1 MNKELLK
8 KFLNHS
14 ISKSDGKINIS
25 VLDMQNESLQN
36 EEETEKRLNETFET
50 LDKMLLKD
58 GHKKIIES
66 DYYNIYSR
74 KDDSSELFVLQNKDT
89 CVTLIELI

>member
-25 VLDMQNESLQN
+25 ILDLSNIENNDNRYNKLIRVFKTIDSLL
-36 EEETEKRLNETFET
+36 LN
-50 LDKMLLKD
+50 D
-58 GHKKIIES
+58 GHKKIIEK
-66 DYYNIYSR
+66 DYYNVYANC
-74 KDDSSELFVLQNKDT
+74 KDDSELFVLQNKDY
-89 CVTLIELI
+89 CITLIELI

>member
-8 KFLNHS
+8 KCLNHS

-25 VLDMQNESLQN
+25 VLDMQSESLQN

-50 LDKMLLKD
+50 LDKMLLGD

-66 DYYNIYSR
+66 DYYNVYAN
-74 KDDSSELFVLQNKDT
+74 KNDDSELFVLQNKDT